1 MTDTELTPMQQ
12 KLYRS
17 KALKRALYDYIET
30 WSGAPVKGMKRIIN
44 KTIRREFIAALT
56 DTQVMEILY
65 YVLQCTDITQE
76 ERQQIETLLNLR

>member
-17 KALKRALYDYIET
+17 KALKRALYDCIET

-44 KTIRREFIAALT
+44 KTIRREFIATLT